1 MRITSEPLDLYLRT
15 TFTIAHGASDVRHN
29 VLIRIDE
36 GLGEAPIVP
45 YYNETPQGVM
55 DYIARVAP
63 LVGDDPFQLEDIL
76 ARLPRT
82 SAAGYAASV
91 SPALEGIDVALHD
104 LVGKRLGLPLYKLFG
119 LNPARAPETSF
130 TISIDQPEVM
140 AARAKESGLPIL
152 KIKVGAGNDVA
163 MVRAIRHA
171 TNARLRLD
179 ANAGWTREQAA
190 GLIPQLADYDIEF
203 VEQPLAREDW
213 EGLRWLKSR
222 VSAPI
227 FADESAQTEKDLPR
241 LAGAID
247 GVVVK
252 LMKTGGL
259 RGALRTVAVARA
271 LDMQVMLSCMVE
283 SAVGVTAAAHIA
295 PLADY
300 CDLDGPLLIANDP
313 FVGLR
318 YEGAKIILP
327 DGPGLGLIANDASR

>member
-1 MRITSEPLDLYLRT
+1 MRITTEPFDLHLRT

-29 VLIRIDE
+29 VLVRIDE
-36 GLGEAPIVP
+36 GVGEAPIVP
-45 YYNETPQGVM
+45 YYDETPQGVM
-55 DYIARVAP
+55 DYVARVAP
-63 LVGDDPFQLEDIL
+63 RVGNDPFQLEDIL
-76 ARLPRT
+76 ARLPRAGA
-82 SAAGYAASV
+82 SAAGYAA
-91 SPALEGIDVALHD
+91 IDVALHD
-104 LVGKRLGLPLYKLFG
+104 LVGKRLGLPLYRFFG
-119 LNPARAPETSF
+119 LNPARVPETCF
-130 TISIDQPEVM
+130 TISIDTPQVM
-140 AARAKESGLPIL
+140 AVRARESGLPIL

-163 MVRAIRHA
+163 RVKAIRQA

-190 GLIPQLADYDIEF
+190 ELVPQLAEYDIEF

-213 EGLRWLKSR
+213 DGLRWLKQR
-222 VSAPI
+222 VSVPI
-227 FADESAQTEKDLPR
+227 FADESAQTERDLPG

-259 RGALRTVAVARA
+259 RGALRTIAVARA
-271 LDMQVMLSCMVE
+271 LDLKVMLSCMVE
-283 SAVGVTAAAHIA
+283 SSVGVTAAAHIA

-318 YEGAKIILP
+318 YDGAKIILP
-327 DGPGLGLIANDASR
+327 DGPGLGLQPK

>member
-1 MRITSEPLDLYLRT
+1 MRITAEALDLHLRT

-36 GLGEAPIVP
+36 GVGEAPIVP
-45 YYNETPQGVM
+45 YYHESPQDVI
-55 DYIARVAP
+55 DYVAQVAP
-63 LVGDDPFQLEDIL
+63 LLGDDPFQLQDIL
-76 ARLPRT
+76 TRLPRA
-82 SAAGYAASV
+82 SAAGYAA
-91 SPALEGIDVALHD
+91 IDVALHD
-104 LVGKRLGLPLYKLFG
+104 LVGKRLGLPLYQFFG
-119 LNPARAPETSF
+119 LNPTRVPETSF
-130 TISIDQPEVM
+130 TIGIDKPEVM
-140 AARAKESGLPIL
+140 AARARELGLPIL
-152 KIKVGAGNDVA
+152 KIKVGTGDEDVA
-163 MVRAIRHA
+163 RVRAIRNA
-171 TNARLRLD
+171 TQARLRLD

-190 GLIPQLADYDIEF
+190 ELVPQLAEYDVEF

-222 VSAPI
+222 VNVPI
-227 FADESAQTEKDLPR
+227 FADESAQTERDLPK

-259 RGALRTVAVARA
+259 RGAIKTMAVARA
-271 LDMQVMLSCMVE
+271 LDMQIMLSCMVE
-283 SAVGVTAAAHIA
+283 SSVGVTAAAHIA

-313 FVGLR
+313 FAGLR

-327 DGPGLGLIANDASR
+327 DGPGLGLVADASNS

>member
-1 MRITSEPLDLYLRT
+1 MRITSEPLDLHLRT

-36 GLGEAPIVP
+36 GLGEAPVVP
-45 YYNETPQGVM
+45 YYNETSQGVM

-104 LVGKRLGLPLYKLFG
+104 LVGRRLGVPLYKLFG
-119 LNPARAPETSF
+119 LNPARAPETSL
-130 TISIDQPEVM
+130 TIGMDQPEVM
-140 AARAKESGLPIL
+140 AARARESGLPIL

-163 MVRAIRHA
+163 RVRAIRHA

-190 GLIPQLADYDIEF
+190 DLIPQLAEYDIEF

-259 RGALRTVAVARA
+259 RGALRTMAVARA

-283 SAVGVTAAAHIA
+283 SSVGVTAAAHIA

-327 DGPGLGLIANDASR
+327 DGPGLGLRLKDGG

>member
-1 MRITSEPLDLYLRT
+1 MHITTEPLDLNLRT

-45 YYNETPQGVM
+45 YYKETPQGVM
-55 DYIARVAP
+55 DYIAYVAP
-63 LVGDDPFQLEDIL
+63 KVGDDPFQLEDIL

-82 SAAGYAASV
+82 SAAGYAA
-91 SPALEGIDVALHD
+91 IDVALHD
-104 LVGKRLGLPLYKLFG
+104 LVGKRLGVPLYKLFG
-119 LNPARAPETSF
+119 LNPARAPDTSL
-130 TISIDQPEVM
+130 TIGIDQPEVM
-140 AARAKESGLPIL
+140 AARARESGLPIL
-152 KIKVGAGNDVA
+152 KIKVGVGDDVA

-190 GLIPQLADYDIEF
+190 DLIPQLADYDIEF
-203 VEQPLAREDW
+203 IEQPLAREDW

-222 VSAPI
+222 VSVPI
-227 FADESAQTEKDLPR
+227 FADESAQTERDLPK

-252 LMKTGGL
+252 LSKTGGL
-259 RGALRTVAVARA
+259 RGALRTMAVARA
-271 LDMQVMLSCMVE
+271 LDMRIMLSCMVE
-283 SAVGVTAAAHIA
+283 SSVGVTAAAHIA

-318 YEGAKIILP
+318 YDGAKIILP

>member
-1 MRITSEPLDLYLRT
+1 MRITTEPLDLQLRT

-29 VLIRIDE
+29 VLVRIDE
-36 GLGEAPIVP
+36 GVGEAPIVP
-45 YYNETPQGVM
+45 YYHETPQGVM
-55 DYIARVAP
+55 DYVAQVAP
-63 LVGDDPFQLEDIL
+63 LLGDDPFQMQDIL
-76 ARLPRT
+76 TRLPRAGA
-82 SAAGYAASV
+82 SAAGYAA
-91 SPALEGIDVALHD
+91 IDVALHD
-104 LVGKRLGLPLYKLFG
+104 VVGQRLGIPLYRFFG
-119 LNPARAPETSF
+119 LNPARVPETCF
-130 TISIDQPEVM
+130 TISIDTPEVM

-163 MVRAIRHA
+163 RVKAVREA

-190 GLIPQLADYDIEF
+190 ELAPQLAEYDIEF
-203 VEQPLAREDW
+203 IEQPLARQDW

-222 VSAPI
+222 VSVPI
-227 FADESAQTEKDLPR
+227 FADESAQTERDLPR

-252 LMKTGGL
+252 LMKAGGL
-259 RGALRTVAVARA
+259 RGAIRTMAVARA
-271 LDMQVMLSCMVE
+271 LDMQIMLSCMVE
-283 SAVGVTAAAHIA
+283 SSVGVTAAAHIA

-318 YEGAKIILP
+318 YDGAKIILP
-327 DGPGLGLIANDASR
+327 DAPGLGLQLR